1 MQMPE
6 DKKLKADYPT
16 QVHAAYPPQPEFAP
30 YGSSNSMPIQPNP
43 NTSSDTDPMFKGFE
57 FSDASIRRG
66 FIRKVYG
73 ILSVQ
78 LTLTLGAVML
88 FVHHDGFREF
98 ARDNFYIAILA
109 IVLVLITIISI
120 SCCEGVRKTSP
131 TNIIFLSLF
140 TIGESYMVGFATLS
154 YDKDTV
160 RFDFK

>member
-30 YGSSNSMPIQPNP
+30 YGSSNSMPVQPNP
-43 NTSSDTDPMFKGFE
+43 NNSSDKDPMFKGFE

-78 LTLTLGAVML
+78 LALTLGAVML
-88 FVHHDGFREF
+88 FVHHHDFREF
-98 ARDNFYIAILA
+98 ALRNSYIVVLA

-140 TIGESYMVGFATLS
+140 TIGESYMVGFATTA
-154 YDKDTV
+154 YDPDTV
-160 RFDFK
+160 CYDFQ